1 MRWAA
6 IGAAIAC
13 GCAYPVDPAACALDA
28 DCGTGNS
35 CIAGECHEGTRTCP
49 VLTARYSSIDRNL
62 FKVSCGSKNSN
73 CHSAEA
79 ARSTTGLDL
88 AGDAWSGI
96 VNVPALNLGRDS
108 DAGTVNAGL
117 LVEPGNPDAS
127 FLVTKLELKTAH
139 DPRFG
144 SGMPADNPGII
155 SDCPQAMDPIVQW
168 IQQGA
173 PRN

>member
-1 MRWAA
+1 
-6 IGAAIAC
+6 
-13 GCAYPVDPAACALDA
+13 
-28 DCGTGNS
+28 
-35 CIAGECHEGTRTCP
+35 

-62 FKVSCGSKNSN
+62 LKVSCGSKNSN

-79 ARSTTGLDL
+79 ARSSTGLDL
-88 AGDAWSGI
+88 AGDAWSGL

-127 FLVTKLELKTAH
+127 FLVTKLKLKTAH